1 MGTVLDRVAQKYEG
15 ERPNDGGQGGFEVV
29 AGTLQGSRLVTHF
42 SNCQRRTAR
51 VKAAELYGMLCA
63 LRAQIKD
70 QDKWRAQESHPPI
83 AALVAIV
90 RSFGGRARKKSLKS
104 DRPQLLQE
112 LARLVWQRAHDD
124 APDQPA
130 SERDD
135 GCDDDWLPQ
144 PSGEAGS
151 RQFLASAAGRHELK
165 TMEKEARAA
174 AEAQTEA
181 GAGAGEATLTAAKA
195 AARAEKRA
203 VSEAAKAAARAEK
216 RAVSEAAKA
225 AARAEKRA
233 VSEAAKAAARAEKRA
248 VSEAAKAAAR
258 AEKLEERVREAV
270 VRSVLRNLI
279 GTLEESERA
288 AERETREAE
297 RAAWQ
302 AAHRKRWQAERE
314 AEGKR
319 REAERGAKRRAAHNE
334 RALAARA
341 QHARAAAARDEAALR
356 VRAAKRP
363 RTQAD
368 AEGEA
373 AAKRLANTQR
383 QRRLADAPE
392 GQAAARRPAAATT
405 PLTSA
410 EARQQAEAEGL
421 TLTLT
426 KVQSATAK
434 SATGF
439 YGVRRKPPGRPRP
452 YAAEVRRGGKNV
464 SLGSFATAEEAAL
477 CVARSPEGQAAAR
490 RPAAATTPLTSAEA
504 RQQAEAEGLTLTL
517 TKVQSATAKSATGF
531 YGVRRK
537 PPGRP
542 RPYAAEVWRGG
553 KTVSLGSF
561 ATAEEAALCV
571 ARSPE
576 GQAAAR
582 RPAAAR
588 RR

>member
-1 MGTVLDRVAQKYEG
+1 VGTVLDRVAQKYEG
-15 ERPNDGGQGGFEVV
+15 ERPNDGGEGGFEVV

-203 VSEAAKAAARAEK
+203 VSKAAKAAARA
-216 RAVSEAAKA
+216 A
-225 AARAEKRA
+225 
-233 VSEAAKAAARAEKRA
+233 KRA

-452 YAAEVRRGGKNV
+452 Y
-464 SLGSFATAEEAAL
+464 EAA
-477 CVARSPEGQAAAR
+477 
-490 RPAAATTPLTSAEA
+490 
-504 RQQAEAEGLTLTL
+504 
-517 TKVQSATAKSATGF
+517 
-531 YGVRRK
+531 VR
-537 PPGRP
+537 
-542 RPYAAEVWRGG
+542 RGG

-576 GQAAAR
+576 GQAAR
-582 RPAAAR
+582 RCT
-588 RR
+588 